1 MAALGLSCGVQDVSS
16 WCEVSLVV
24 PCGLSCPTTCGILVS
39 RWGIELASPALP
51 GRFLTT
57 GPPGKSPFSFHVQ
70 WRCWSILE
78 ATTGMRFWSHS
89 SAPLPPACPSWG
101 SCTKEGLTAT
111 LRLPGGSSLS
121 VEEKPFP
128 LDILPATPPHSAT
141 PASLL
146 VPFFCW
152 AVILRFHL
160 AIKWLQN
167 LGVEIE
173 KRRSSFLPC
182 LPSRM

>member
-1 MAALGLSCGVQDVSS
+1 MWDLSFPMRDWTRIPCTARQILNY
-16 WCEVSLVV
+16 WTTREVPLF
-24 PCGLSCPTTCGILVS
+24 IS
-39 RWGIELASPALP
+39 RSVKMSIYWY
-51 GRFLTT
+51 
-57 GPPGKSPFSFHVQ
+57 
-70 WRCWSILE
+70 ILE